1 MARKQLAERRK
12 WLIIAV
18 PLVLTIIGVFATVFQ
33 GIESKRPSDG
43 LRTALNENN
52 SIGAENTNLL
62 KEINRINA
70 ERTVRIPDDGDR
82 HSELM
87 PITITN

>member
-18 PLVLTIIGVFATVFQ
+18 PLVLTIVGVFATVFQ
-33 GIESKRPSDG
+33 GIESKRAFDG
-43 LRTALNENN
+43 LRTALNDNKW
-52 SIGAENTNLL
+52 IGAQNTELL

-70 ERTVRIPDDGDR
+70 EN
-82 HSELM
+82 
-87 PITITN
+87 TNLEKENTDLQKQLLAARV